1 MFPRVSRV
9 RRLQD
14 YRLELSFA
22 DGTTGELDL
31 PISVLVPGQN
41 VASLTRFWR
50 CQACRFHARPK
61 RRRQHGID
69 RKLP

>member
-22 DGTTGELDL
+22 DGTTAELDFRSR
-31 PISVLVPGQN
+31 IVG
-41 VASLTRFWR
+41 R
-50 CQACRFHARPK
+50 
-61 RRRQHGID
+61 
-69 RKLP
+69 